1 MHSDYNFVPK
11 SERERHT
18 TLTPDDNEDVYEVV
32 QQASK
37 LEASIENS
45 SILDLQSQT
54 DQLQSVVSH
63 IDLELG
69 RLKALVRD
77 IAEAR
82 SRSVSVSR
90 QQSVSRQFNT
100 SK

>member
-1 MHSDYNFVPK
+1 MYIDYNLVPK

-54 DQLQSVVSH
+54 DQLQNVVSH

-69 RLKALVRD
+69 RLKALVRG
-77 IAEAR
+77 ITEAR
-82 SRSVSVSR
+82 SRS
-90 QQSVSRQFNT
+90 QSVSRQFNT